1 MMLTISKE
9 NISSILLME
18 AYSELFHA
26 QEKINLFENK
36 YNLSYKDF
44 EKEISIKPENFQSYD
59 DYIEW
64 KAYMK
69 ILSVTEQKINDLKN
83 GDFTVA

>member
-1 MMLTISKE
+1 MLTISKE

-36 YNLSYKDF
+36 YKLSYKDF
-44 EKEISIKPENFQSYD
+44 QKDINIKPEDFQSYD

-64 KAYMK
+64 KAYIK
-69 ILSVTEQKINDLKN
+69 ILKVTEQKISDLKN

>member
-1 MMLTISKE
+1 MLTISKE

-36 YNLSYKDF
+36 YNLSYKEF
-44 EKEISIKPENFQSYD
+44 EKEIRIKPENFQSYD

-69 ILSVTEQKINDLKN
+69 ILDITEQKINDLKN

>member
-1 MMLTISKE
+1 MLTISKE
-9 NISSILLME
+9 NISSILPME

-26 QEKINLFENK
+26 KEKINLFENK

-44 EKEISIKPENFQSYD
+44 EKELSIKSENFQSYD

-69 ILSVTEQKINDLKN
+69 ILRITEQKINDLKN